1 MSVSTESKLGL
12 SDKAD
17 VVTWDLSMTPKT
29 ESHLNQ
35 LARDIGGSREDVLRL
50 AVALLTS
57 GSGAADRSM
66 PNTNAG
72 WLSMLF
78 GGGFLSAAGM
88 ALRRRK

>member
-12 SDKAD
+12 SDKAH

-50 AVALLTS
+50 AVALLTVAVRAKQD
-57 GSGAADRSM
+57 GKKLAIVDDQGNID
-66 PNTNAG
+66 TEITD
-72 WLSMLF
+72 F
-78 GGGFLSAAGM
+78 
-88 ALRRRK
+88 